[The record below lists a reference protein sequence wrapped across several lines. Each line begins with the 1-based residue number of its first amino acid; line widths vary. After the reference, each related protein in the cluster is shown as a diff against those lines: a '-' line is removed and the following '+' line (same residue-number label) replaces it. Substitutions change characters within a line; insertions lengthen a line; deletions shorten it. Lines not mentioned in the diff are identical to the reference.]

1 MQPPE
6 LGADMRRRKFISL
19 FGGAAAAWPL
29 AARAQQPTMPVVG
42 FLNSAAREA
51 FAPFLAAFRQ
61 GLKEA
66 GYNENRN
73 VEIEYRWADGYYDRL
88 PTLAADL
95 VRRQVGVIV
104 AGGGAVTARA
114 ARAATTTIPIV
125 FSMGDDPVKLGF
137 VNNLNLPGGN
147 LTGVSLLTTGLE
159 AKRLE
164 VLHEAVPSASVIG
177 LLVNSTFSDVET
189 QLRDLPAAASV
200 LGLQTT
206 VVNASSERDIDL
218 AFATLVQ
225 QRVGA
230 LLVASSPLF
239 TGRREQL
246 VTLAA
251 RHAIPTIFEWPEF
264 VAMGGLMSY
273 GTNLADG
280 YRQVGIYTGKILKGA
295 KAADLPVQ
303 QQTRVELVINMKT
316 AKSLGLTFPITLLGR
331 ADKVIE

>member
-1 MQPPE
+1 
-6 LGADMRRRKFISL
+6 MRRREFVTL
-19 FGGAAAAWPL
+19 VGGAAAWPL
-29 AARAQQPTMPVVG
+29 AARAQQPTMPVIG
-42 FLNSAAREA
+42 FLNSAAPEA
-51 FAPFLAAFRQ
+51 FAPMVTAFRR
-61 GLKEA
+61 GLGE
-66 GYNENRN
+66 GGFVEGQN
-73 VEIEYRWADGYYDRL
+73 VAIEYRWGEGQYDRL
-88 PTLAADL
+88 PALAADL
-95 VRRQVGVIV
+95 VRRQVALIV

-125 FSMGDDPVKLGF
+125 FSMGDDPVRLGF

-189 QLRDLPAAASV
+189 QLRDLPAAARV

-206 VVNASSERDIDL
+206 VVNASSERDIDT

-264 VAMGGLMSY
+264 VALGGLMSY

-280 YRQVGIYTGKILKGA
+280 YRQVGIYAGKILKGV
-295 KAADLPVQ
+295 KPADLPVQ
-303 QQTRVELVINMKT
+303 QLVKVELVINLKT
-316 AKSLGLTFPITLLGR
+316 AKTLGLTFPLSLLAR
-331 ADKVIE
+331 ADEVIE

>member
-1 MQPPE
+1 MKRRE
-6 LGADMRRRKFISL
+6 FITLLGT
-19 FGGAAAAWPL
+19 AATWPV
-29 AARAQQPTMPVVG
+29 AARAQQPAMPVIG
-42 FLNSAAREA
+42 FLYSAAPDA
-51 FAPFLAAFRQ
+51 FAPFAAAFRQ

-66 GYNENRN
+66 DY
-73 VEIEYRWADGYYDRL
+73 VEDRSVKIEYRWADGYYDRL

-95 VRRQVGVIV
+95 VRRQVAVIV

-114 ARAATTTIPIV
+114 ARAATAITPIV

-164 VLHEAVPSASVIG
+164 VLHEAVPGTSVIG
-177 LLVNSTFSDVET
+177 LLVNSNFPDVET
-189 QLRDLPAAASV
+189 QLKDVPAAARV
-200 LGLQTT
+200 LGLQIT
-206 VVNASSERDIDL
+206 VLNANSERDIDT

-230 LLVASSPLF
+230 LLVASSPF
-239 TGRREQL
+239 FAGRREQL
-246 VTLAA
+246 VALAT
-251 RHAIPTIFEWPEF
+251 RHTVPAIFEWPEF
-264 VAMGGLMSY
+264 VKLGGLMSY

-295 KAADLPVQ
+295 KAAELPVQ

-331 ADKVIE
+331 ADEVIE